1 MSKQIS
7 FRWLALLLLH
17 AALLGSCA
25 FSTDPKTKADTQPA
39 PVVPLQDLIGGA
51 RYETAKLL
59 GTITDPQLTEISGLT
74 PSRTLRGAWWVHN
87 DSGDQARLYAVNS
100 RGQLLAKFTVTEAKN
115 VDWED
120 LASGPGPDGKPALYL
135 ADSGNNS
142 LSRSELTLYRVAEP
156 SLAGAVPKRVLM
168 DETEVAE
175 AFPFRYPD
183 GKHDAEALFL
193 DPQSGRPYLVTK
205 KMTPPCAVYRFP
217 LPLQAGKTVTL
228 EKVTTGKALLAIS
241 QLVLVTGAATS
252 PDGKRVVIRTYFT
265 ALELARTGGKFETLF
280 NAEPQTIKIPLEKQG
295 EAISYTLDGKA
306 LVTTS
311 EKLPAPFFQ
320 MLRSAK

>member
-7 FRWLALLLLH
+7 FHWLALLLLNL
-17 AALLGSCA
+17 ALLNGCA
-25 FSTDPKTKADTQPA
+25 FNSDPNSKADTQPE
-39 PVVPLQDLIGGA
+39 PIVPLQDLIGGSG
-51 RYETAKLL
+51 YEAAKPL
-59 GTITDPQLTEISGLT
+59 GTITDAQLTEISGLA
-74 PSRTLRGAWWVHN
+74 PSRTARGVWWMHN
-87 DSGDQARLYAVNS
+87 DSGDQPRVYAVNS
-100 RGQLLAKFTVTEAKN
+100 RGKLLAKFTVTEAKH

-120 LASGPGPDGKPALYL
+120 MASGPGKDGKPALYL

-142 LSRSELTLYRVAEP
+142 LSRGELTLYRVAEP
-156 SLAGAVPKRVLM
+156 SLAKATPKTVLTG
-168 DETEVAE
+168 ETAAAE

-205 KMTPPCAVYRFP
+205 QMTPPCAVYRFP
-217 LPLQAGKTVTL
+217 LPLRAGQVVTL
-228 EKVTTGKALLAIS
+228 EKVTGKAIKAIS
-241 QLVLVTGAATS
+241 QLALVTGAATS

-265 ALELARTGGKFETLF
+265 ALELVRTGGKFESLF

-311 EKLPAPFFQ
+311 EKLPAPLYQ
-320 MLRSAK
+320 LVRTGK

>member
-1 MSKQIS
+1 MTTKPS
-7 FRWLALLLLH
+7 WLALLLLPV
-17 AALLGSCA
+17 ALLSGCA
-25 FSTDPKTKADTQPA
+25 FSSDPNTKADTQPE
-39 PVVPLQDLIGGA
+39 PVVPLQDLIGGSSYDA
-51 RYETAKLL
+51 AKPL
-59 GTITDPQLTEISGLT
+59 GTITDSQLTEISGLT
-74 PSRTLRGAWWVHN
+74 PSRTTKGVWWVHN
-87 DSGDQARLYAVNS
+87 DSGDQPRIYAVNS
-100 RGQLLAKFTVTEAKN
+100 RGQLLAKFTVTDAKN

-120 LASGPGPDGKPALYL
+120 MASGPGPDGKPTLYL

-156 SLAGAVPKRVLM
+156 NLAKAAPKTVLTG
-168 DETEVAE
+168 ETETAE

-217 LPLQAGKTVTL
+217 LPLQPGKTVTL
-228 EKVTTGKALLAIS
+228 EKVTTGKAIQAIS

-265 ALELARTGGKFETLF
+265 ALELVRTGGKFESVF

-295 EAISYTLDGKA
+295 EAISYTADGKA

-311 EKLPAPFFQ
+311 EKIPAPLFQ
-320 MLRSAK
+320 MLRAVK

>member
-7 FRWLALLLLH
+7 FLWLALLLLH
-17 AALLGSCA
+17 AALLGGCA
-25 FSTDPKTKADTQPA
+25 FNSDPHTKADQQ
-39 PVVPLQDLIGGA
+39 PVVPLQDLVTGA
-51 RYETAKLL
+51 GYETAKPL
-59 GTITDPQLTEISGLT
+59 GTITDPQLNEISGLA
-74 PSRTLRGAWWVHN
+74 PSRTMRGVWWVHN
-87 DSGDQARLYAVNS
+87 DSGDQPRVYAVNS
-100 RGQLLAKFTVTEAKN
+100 RGQLLAKFMVTEARN

-120 LASGPGPDGKPALYL
+120 MAIGPGKDGKPALYL

-142 LSRSELTLYRVAEP
+142 LRRGELTLYRVAEP
-156 SLAGAVPKRVLM
+156 SLAKATPKTVLTG
-168 DETEVAE
+168 ETEAAE

-217 LPLQAGKTVTL
+217 LPLQAGQTATL
-228 EKVTTGKALLAIS
+228 EKVTTGKALKAIS
-241 QLVLVTGAATS
+241 QLALITGAATS

-265 ALELARTGGKFETLF
+265 ALELVRTGGKFESLF
-280 NAEPQTIKIPLEKQG
+280 NAEPQTIKVPLEKQG

-311 EKLPAPFFQ
+311 ETVPAPLYQ
-320 MLRSAK
+320 LVRMGK